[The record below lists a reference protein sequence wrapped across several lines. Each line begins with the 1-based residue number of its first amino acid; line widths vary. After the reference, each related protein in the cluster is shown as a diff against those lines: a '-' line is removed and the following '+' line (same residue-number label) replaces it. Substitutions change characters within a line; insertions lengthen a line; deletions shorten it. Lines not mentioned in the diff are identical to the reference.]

1 MRFRALLAIG
11 VTIALLHAVQA
22 ADKPEKA
29 ATKQAQAW
37 LALID
42 EGKLGES
49 WDATAKLFQ
58 GAISRDAWIQKAAG
72 ARGMLG
78 TVVSRRIKSAHFET
92 HLPGAPDGKYVVIQF
107 DTSFEKKKKAVET
120 VTPMQEADGAWK
132 VSGYFIK

>member
-1 MRFRALLAIG
+1 MRFKALLAVV
-11 VTIALLHAVQA
+11 VTIVLFHCVHA

-42 EGKLGES
+42 EGKFGES
-49 WDATAKLFQ
+49 WDESAKLFK
-58 GAISRDAWIQKAAG
+58 ASIPREAWIQKAGG

-78 TVVSRRIKSAHFET
+78 KAVSRRLKSARFET

-107 DTSFEKKKKAVET
+107 DTAFEKKKKAIET
-120 VTPMQEADGAWK
+120 VTPMQEADGDWR

>member
-1 MRFRALLAIG
+1 MRFKALLAIG
-11 VTIALLHAVQA
+11 LTIALFHSVHA

-42 EGKLGES
+42 EGKFGES
-49 WDATAKLFQ
+49 WDATAKLFK
-58 GAISRDAWIQKAAG
+58 GAISREAWVQKAAG
-72 ARGMLG
+72 ARGILG
-78 TVVSRRIKSAHFET
+78 KAVSRRLKSAHFET

-107 DTSFEKKKKAVET
+107 DTSFEKKKKTVET